1 LKTFI
6 SSKNNFSTALVWMV
20 AIGLLIV
27 VFIEKPK
34 AEAPSIYIFN
44 FIMISIIVTLIW
56 ILLDTK
62 YSIKE
67 EVISFNSG
75 PFRGKI
81 NINSIRKI
89 EHHSGLIVPV
99 TYKPALDTKGL
110 IIHYNSFDDIYI
122 SPKDEEVFLEELLK
136 INPKIVIVG
145 KLS

>member
-1 LKTFI
+1 MKTFV
-6 SSKNNFSTALVWMV
+6 SSKNSYSCALLWIIS
-20 AIGLLIV
+20 IGLFII
-27 VFIEKPK
+27 VFIEKPE

-44 FIMISIIVTLIW
+44 TIMVGIISMIIW

-62 YSIKE
+62 YSIDE
-67 EVISFNSG
+67 EILYFYSG

-110 IIHYNSFDDIYI
+110 ILYYNSFDDIYI
-122 SPKDEEVFLEELLK
+122 SPKEVNVFLEELLK
-136 INPKIVIVG
+136 INPNITVVN
-145 KLS
+145 

>member
-1 LKTFI
+1 LKTFA
-6 SSKNNFSTALVWMV
+6 SSKNGFSC
-20 AIGLLIV
+20 AILWIIAVGLLIIL
-27 VFIEKPK
+27 FIEKPE
-34 AEAPSIYIFN
+34 AEAPPLFIFN
-44 FIMISIIVTLIW
+44 TIIIGIISMLIW

-67 EVISFNSG
+67 EILYFYSG

-89 EHHSGLIVPV
+89 ERHSGIIVPV

-122 SPKDEEVFLEELLK
+122 SPNQQVIFLEELLR
-136 INPKIVIVG
+136 INPNIVVM
-145 KLS
+145 

>member
-1 LKTFI
+1 LRTFV
-6 SSKNNFSTALVWMV
+6 SSKNIFSCAILWIIAL
-20 AIGLLIV
+20 GLLIII
-27 VFIEKPK
+27 FIEKPE
-34 AEAPSIYIFN
+34 AEAPPIYIFN
-44 FIMISIIVTLIW
+44 TIMIGIISMIIW

-62 YSIKE
+62 YNINE
-67 EVISFNSG
+67 EILYYYSG

-122 SPKDEEVFLEELLK
+122 SPNQEEIFIQELLK
-136 INPKIVIVG
+136 INPNIKVIN
-145 KLS
+145 

>member
-1 LKTFI
+1 LKTFV
-6 SSKNNFSTALVWMV
+6 SSKNIFSCAILWIIAL
-20 AIGLLIV
+20 GLLIII
-27 VFIEKPK
+27 FIEKPE
-34 AEAPSIYIFN
+34 AEAPPIYIFN
-44 FIMISIIVTLIW
+44 TIMIGIISMIIW

-62 YSIKE
+62 YNINE
-67 EVISFNSG
+67 EILYYYSG

-122 SPKDEEVFLEELLK
+122 SPNQEEIFIQELLK
-136 INPKIVIVG
+136 INPNIKVIN
-145 KLS
+145 

>member
-1 LKTFI
+1 MKTFV
-6 SSKNNFSTALVWMV
+6 SSKNIFSCAVLWIIAL
-20 AIGLLIV
+20 GLLIII
-27 VFIEKPK
+27 FIEKPE
-34 AEAPSIYIFN
+34 AEAPPIYIFN
-44 FIMISIIVTLIW
+44 TIMIGIISMIIW

-62 YSIKE
+62 YNINE
-67 EVISFNSG
+67 EILYYYSG

-122 SPKDEEVFLEELLK
+122 SPNQEEIFIQELLK
-136 INPKIVIVG
+136 INPNIKVIN
-145 KLS
+145 

>member
-1 LKTFI
+1 LWI
-6 SSKNNFSTALVWMV
+6 IAL
-20 AIGLLIV
+20 GLLIII
-27 VFIEKPK
+27 FIEKPE
-34 AEAPSIYIFN
+34 AEAPPIYIFN
-44 FIMISIIVTLIW
+44 TIMIGIISMIIW

-62 YSIKE
+62 YNIIE
-67 EVISFNSG
+67 DILYYYSG

-122 SPKDEEVFLEELLK
+122 SPKKQEIFIQELLK
-136 INPKIVIVG
+136 INPNIKVVN
-145 KLS
+145 

>member
-1 LKTFI
+1 LKTFV
-6 SSKNNFSTALVWMV
+6 STKNNYSCAILWII
-20 AIGLLIV
+20 AIGLLIIL
-27 VFIEKPK
+27 FIEKPE
-34 AEAPSIYIFN
+34 AEAPPLFIFN
-44 FIMISIIVTLIW
+44 TIIIGIISMLIW

-67 EVISFNSG
+67 EILYFYSG

-81 NINSIRKI
+81 TINSIRKI

-122 SPKDEEVFLEELLK
+122 SPHQEAIFLEELLR
-136 INPKIVIVG
+136 INPNIVV
-145 KLS
+145 L

>member
-1 LKTFI
+1 MKTFV
-6 SSKNNFSTALVWMV
+6 SSKNSYSCAFLWIIS
-20 AIGLLIV
+20 IGLLIIV
-27 VFIEKPK
+27 LIEKPE

-44 FIMISIIVTLIW
+44 TIMIGIISMIIW

-62 YSIKE
+62 YSINGE
-67 EVISFNSG
+67 ILYFYSG

-110 IIHYNSFDDIYI
+110 ILYYNSFDYIYI
-122 SPKDEEVFLEELLK
+122 SPKEVNVFLEELLK
-136 INPKIVIVG
+136 INPNITVVN
-145 KLS
+145 

>member
-1 LKTFI
+1 LKTFV
-6 SSKNNFSTALVWMV
+6 SSKNIFSCAILWIIAL
-20 AIGLLIV
+20 GLLIII
-27 VFIEKPK
+27 FIEKPE
-34 AEAPSIYIFN
+34 AEAPPIYIFN
-44 FIMISIIVTLIW
+44 TIMIGIVSMIIW

-62 YSIKE
+62 YNINE
-67 EVISFNSG
+67 EILYYYSG

-122 SPKDEEVFLEELLK
+122 SPNQEEIFIQELLK
-136 INPKIVIVG
+136 INPNIKVVN
-145 KLS
+145 

>member
-1 LKTFI
+1 MKTFA
-6 SSKNNFSTALVWMV
+6 SSKNGFSC
-20 AIGLLIV
+20 AILWIIAVGLLIIL
-27 VFIEKPK
+27 FIEKPE
-34 AEAPSIYIFN
+34 AEAPPLFIFN
-44 FIMISIIVTLIW
+44 TIIIGIISMLIW

-67 EVISFNSG
+67 EILYFYSG

-89 EHHSGLIVPV
+89 ERHSGIIVPV

-122 SPKDEEVFLEELLK
+122 SPNQQVIFLEELLR
-136 INPKIVIVG
+136 INPNIVVM
-145 KLS
+145 

>member
-1 LKTFI
+1 LKTFA
-6 SSKNNFSTALVWMV
+6 SSKNGFSC
-20 AIGLLIV
+20 AILWIIAVGLLIIL
-27 VFIEKPK
+27 FIEKPE
-34 AEAPSIYIFN
+34 AEAPPL
-44 FIMISIIVTLIW
+44 FILNTIIIGIISMLIW

-67 EVISFNSG
+67 EILYFYSG

-89 EHHSGLIVPV
+89 ERHSGIIVPV

-122 SPKDEEVFLEELLK
+122 SPNQQVIFLEELLR
-136 INPKIVIVG
+136 INPNIVVM
-145 KLS
+145 